1 MITKNALI
9 ALKVYHGNCMNILSY
24 CLFKNKNTSYILL
37 PYLCLELQKIPPKNE
52 TALKVITNIFRIH
65 PGGKR
70 SVKLE
75 DVIILMDGSGSIGEC
90 EFNNGKK
97 AMKSLMQY
105 KQSSINAKYAMVTF
119 ANTVRKDFDFLPQ
132 LQAATKIDDAKYPS
146 GGTNTQAALAEAINI
161 FKRGMIRYSCGIY
174 G

>member
-1 MITKNALI
+1 M
-9 ALKVYHGNCMNILSY
+9 
-24 CLFKNKNTSYILL
+24 
-37 PYLCLELQKIPPKNE
+37 
-52 TALKVITNIFRIH
+52 KVITNIFRIH

-75 DVIILMDGSGSIGEC
+75 DVVIIMDGSGSIGQC

-119 ANTVRKDFDFLPQ
+119 ANDVRRDFSFLPQ
-132 LQAATKIDDAKYPS
+132 LDAAIKIDGAKYPS
-146 GGTNTQAALAEAINI
+146 GGTNTQAALAEALKM
-161 FKRGMIRYSCGIY
+161 FKSGMICHACGNHYMNICKANLTKYSVISVSKKIIKKLFL
-174 G
+174 

>member
-1 MITKNALI
+1 
-9 ALKVYHGNCMNILSY
+9 MNILWY
-24 CLFKNKNTSYILL
+24 CRFKNKNTSYILLL

-119 ANTVRKDFDFLPQ
+119 ANNVRKDFDFLPQ
-132 LQAATKIDDAKYPS
+132 LQAATKIDDAKYLS

-161 FKRGMIRYSCGIY
+161 FKKGMIRYSCEI
-174 G
+174 